1 MNLQHE
7 FDVPASPEATLEL
20 LLDAERVVPCMPGA
34 TLVEVADDGTW
45 KTTMAVKLGPVA
57 MDFLN
62 DVQVIENDP
71 AAGTVR
77 LGVKG
82 RDRRGKGGAD
92 ASVDARLIAIDGGG
106 TRVTMNTDVRFSGQA
121 AQLGRPS
128 VIQDIS
134 MRLVDQ
140 FAGCIRATLGNAA
153 NGAES
158 SGPPARAHKPVSG
171 LSLLVAA
178 LRGALMRLRGALM
191 RLRGALTRLVR
202 FRPGV
207 REKGSL

>member
-1 MNLQHE
+1 
-7 FDVPASPEATLEL
+7 
-20 LLDAERVVPCMPGA
+20 
-34 TLVEVADDGTW
+34 
-45 KTTMAVKLGPVA
+45 
-57 MDFLN
+57 
-62 DVQVIENDP
+62 
-71 AAGTVR
+71 
-77 LGVKG
+77 
-82 RDRRGKGGAD
+82 
-92 ASVDARLIAIDGGG
+92 
-106 TRVTMNTDVRFSGQA
+106 MNTDVRFSGQA

-153 NGAES
+153 SGAES
-158 SGPPARAHKPVSG
+158 SPPARAHKPVSG

-178 LRGALMRLRGALM
+178 LRGALMRLRGAL
-191 RLRGALTRLVR
+191 TRLVR